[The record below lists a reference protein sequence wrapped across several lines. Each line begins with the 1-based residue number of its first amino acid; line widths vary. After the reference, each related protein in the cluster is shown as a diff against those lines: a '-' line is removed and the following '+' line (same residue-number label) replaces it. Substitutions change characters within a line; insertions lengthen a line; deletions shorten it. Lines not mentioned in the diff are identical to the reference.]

1 MIVQFTTFRDSALQ
15 ILSLEIF
22 VLIHFLLMEDLVD
35 NNMVAQS
42 IAAILAYKTVPGTKY
57 FRKVVH
63 LSLHL
68 IALVLGIVG
77 IFAAFKYHN
86 LNSIDNLY
94 SLHSWFGLITII
106 LFGVQV
112 LLSWTESGCMCVYV
126 GYLLT

>member
-126 GYLLT
+126 GYLFT

>member
-22 VLIHFLLMEDLVD
+22 VLIHFLLMEDLFE

-126 GYLLT
+126 GYLFT